1 LKRKKKKKPAI
12 LARHVGGISHGK
24 RSTLEEQKT
33 KSQQDE
39 TYKPSEHLLPK
50 QTLVRAI
57 PTLKHFGL
65 GPLQALA

>member
-1 LKRKKKKKPAI
+1 MLGES
-12 LARHVGGISHGK
+12 LNGK
-24 RSTLEEQKT
+24 RSTLEKQKT

-39 TYKPSEHLLPK
+39 THKLSEHLLPK